1 MSKIY
6 YRPESL
12 FYYSFLE
19 DDFENIKL
27 NDSYFVYDDIFNNLF
42 RYYAQ
47 HYSQAILLNK
57 LKELYVK
64 NLL

>member
-12 FYYSFLE
+12 FYCSFLE
-19 DDFENIKL
+19 DDFGHIRANE
-27 NDSYFVYDDIFNNLF
+27 SYFVYDDIFNNLF

-47 HYSQAILLNK
+47 HYSQAILLIK
-57 LKELYVK
+57 LKELHAK